1 MTFSSFSLSFQVLDH
16 HLIMNWWMDLF
27 FFCFTD
33 FKVFNK
39 SSLELISNEFYFRC
53 NDRLWNKKIIY
64 KIDVIII
71 IIIIDHWSLN
81 LFLSDLC
88 LNKICSFCTNKHLYY
103 CVTKWNCFPSF
114 VSGTV
119 SFFLFVIQKKRPFFL
134 LFFAINFVCTL
145 MIIHLGI
152 SLCVCVCVRY

>member
-71 IIIIDHWSLN
+71 IIIIDHLIFFCLIFALIKFVHFARTNTCIIAWQNEIVSHH
-81 LFLSDLC
+81 LFQEQFL
-88 LNKICSFCTNKHLYY
+88 
-103 CVTKWNCFPSF
+103 
-114 VSGTV
+114 
-119 SFFLFVIQKKRPFFL
+119 SFFLWSKKNDRFF
-134 LFFAINFVCTL
+134 CY
-145 MIIHLGI
+145 
-152 SLCVCVCVRY
+152 SLP